1 MIERFR
7 RAGLAPKST
16 PTRAR
21 FRASW
26 RSLAAV
32 FLSIGMLTPMS
43 LAQSPASAPPV
54 EAAAVAPPSLQ
65 QIATQQTQLRAQV
78 VAKRGAFKDMS
89 EGDRERLL
97 KQQERLLS
105 LLEGRQS
112 IHELRS
118 EERVEVFNHLQS
130 VSAAVSKAE
139 DERKI
144 CERSRLVGTNRFTV
158 VCMTAKQKRE
168 HQDGAQK
175 SLRTVMK
182 CEEGCISN

>member
-1 MIERFR
+1 VLFAAFLSM
-7 RAGLAPKST
+7 GMLAPM
-16 PTRAR
+16 A
-21 FRASW
+21 
-26 RSLAAV
+26 
-32 FLSIGMLTPMS
+32 
-43 LAQSPASAPPV
+43 LAQSSASTSAA
-54 EAAAVAPPSLQ
+54 EAAAASPPTLQ
-65 QIATQQTQLRAQV
+65 QIVTQQTQLRGQIS
-78 VAKRGAFKDMS
+78 AKRGAFKDMS

-97 KQQERLLS
+97 KQQQRLLD

-112 IHELRS
+112 IEELRT

-130 VSAAVSKAE
+130 VSAAVTKAE

-168 HQDGAQK
+168 HQEGAQR

-182 CEEGCISN
+182 CEEGCIGN